1 MKRQEL
7 ETLHPGAWL
16 VHSRYG
22 LCELREIIRSL
33 EHPEEIFGMVIRP
46 MVPWGQAQLNEDSG
60 SAIPD
65 FLEDSLRRLSL
76 YQQTASQTT
85 ETGVNGHDS
94 LGWGPGLEGR
104 RKMPRQKGLIQGQWA
119 TGTVWFDGRVLSPG
133 ASQKVRN
140 HSPEGFAWSYNGSG
154 PAQLALALCLKL
166 TDKESAG
173 WLYQTFKREKIAT
186 LPAGDFTLSIEE
198 CRAWIAAQRLDNG
211 KDGSH
216 AAD

>member
-1 MKRQEL
+1 MTK
-7 ETLHPGAWL
+7 
-16 VHSRYG
+16 
-22 LCELREIIRSL
+22 
-33 EHPEEIFGMVIRP
+33 
-46 MVPWGQAQLNEDSG
+46 
-60 SAIPD
+60 
-65 FLEDSLRRLSL
+65 
-76 YQQTASQTT
+76 
-85 ETGVNGHDS
+85 
-94 LGWGPGLEGR
+94 
-104 RKMPRQKGLIQGQWA
+104 QKGFIQGQWA
-119 TGTVWFDGRVLSPG
+119 TGVVWFDGRVLLPG

-140 HSPEGFAWSYNGSG
+140 HSPDGFSWSYNGSG